1 MVRKSVE
8 EIWPEEF
15 ETYIDTHQESEYL
28 LVDVRQPEEYLDEHI
43 PGAKL
48 IPLGKIDSKI
58 NELPLDRDIIF
69 YCAAGSRSRI
79 AALMATEQLETN
91 SKLYSLGGGI
101 MAWESRLV
109 HDFPKIAHFE
119 NSGTVQ
125 DLLYK
130 AIELE
135 KGAFVFYSTLFEKY
149 SEQLFAK
156 DLEPLAK
163 AETAHARLVHGYLIK
178 LSSGFNSDFDEVFN
192 SLKGDVIEGGLE
204 FKDLMRRFD
213 AFTERDLCI
222 HVMETALDIEFAAY
236 DLYKVMADKVSDQSA
251 SEVFLSLAQAEKGHM
266 KIIAKAIDRC
276 SSKAG
281 VE

>member
-1 MVRKSVE
+1 MGLKSFE

-15 ETYIDTHQESEYL
+15 ESYIDTHQESEYL
-28 LVDVRQPEEYLDEHI
+28 LVDVRQPEEYNDEHI

-48 IPLGKIDSKI
+48 IPLGKIDSKVS
-58 NELPLDRDIIF
+58 ELPLDRDIIF
-69 YCAAGSRSRI
+69 YCGAGSRSRI
-79 AALMATEQLETN
+79 AALMVAEQLKTEAT
-91 SKLYSLGGGI
+91 LFSLSGGI

-109 HDFPKIAHFE
+109 HDLPRIAHFE
-119 NSGTVQ
+119 GSGTVQ

-135 KGAFVFYSTLFEKY
+135 KGAFLFYSALVEKY
-149 SEQLFAK
+149 SDHLFAK
-156 DLEPLAK
+156 DIEHLAK
-163 AETAHARLVHGYLIK
+163 AETAHARLVHGYIEQI
-178 LSSGFNSDFDEVFN
+178 SPGFNPDFDEVFN
-192 SLKGDVIEGGLE
+192 NLKGDVIEGGLE

-213 AFTERDLCI
+213 AFTERDLCL
-222 HVMETALDIEFAAY
+222 HVLETALDIEFVAY

-266 KIIAKAIDRC
+266 KVITKAIDRC

>member
-1 MVRKSVE
+1 MGLKSFE

-15 ETYIDTHQESEYL
+15 EAYIDTHQESEYL
-28 LVDVRQPEEYLDEHI
+28 LVDVRQPEEYIDEHI

-58 NELPLDRDIIF
+58 SELPSDRDIIF

-79 AALMATEQLETN
+79 AALMVAEQLETEAT
-91 SKLYSLGGGI
+91 LFSLSGGI

-109 HDFPKIAHFE
+109 HDFPKIVHFE
-119 NSGTVQ
+119 GSGTLL

-135 KGAFVFYSTLFEKY
+135 KGAFLFYSALVEKY
-149 SEQLFAK
+149 EGHLFAK

-163 AETAHARLVHGYLIK
+163 AETAHARLIHGYMK
-178 LSSGFNSDFDEVFN
+178 TFSPGFNPDFDEVFN
-192 SLKGDVIEGGLE
+192 NLKGDVIEGGLG
-204 FKDLMRRFD
+204 FKDLMRKLD
-213 AFTERDLCI
+213 SLADRDLCL
-222 HVMETALDIEFAAY
+222 HVMETALDIEFSAY
-236 DLYKVMADKVSDQSA
+236 DLYKVMADKISDQSV
-251 SEVFLSLAQAEKGHM
+251 SEVFISLAQAEKGHM
-266 KIIAKAIDRC
+266 KVIAKAIDRC